1 MIRILVGTLVEVGE
15 GKRRASEVEDILA
28 ARDRSRAGFTA
39 PPCGLCLEKVMYE

>member
-1 MIRILVGTLVEVGE
+1 MGE
-15 GKRRASEVEDILA
+15 ILA